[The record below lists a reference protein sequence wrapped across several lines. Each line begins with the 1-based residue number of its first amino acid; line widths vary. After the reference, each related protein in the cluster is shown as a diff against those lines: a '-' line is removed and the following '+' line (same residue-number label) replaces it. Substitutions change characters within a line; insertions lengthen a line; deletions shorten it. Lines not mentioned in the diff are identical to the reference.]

1 MNPRLHFYGEA
12 TQIADVKD
20 LRLEVSLRLEYGNEL
35 VGESRPQRINISPEY
50 GSQVSFEIVTSQRL
64 LRHITGG
71 LPPNQSS
78 VQMTAQL
85 QGVGWYLR
93 KPINE
98 QPNSSRTGSDPEPG
112 ECKEFDLSQRNAS
125 VSIDRSEWYQSVLTP
140 TKGEQYRFLEIALPR
155 SDGELA
161 REWAESIQNLQN
173 AERSYATGDD
183 AAVFNH
189 LRGAHDALPGTKRH
203 ICDSIGDERKRDAI
217 DKLVKEVGGYLHLGR
232 HVSQSGV
239 ETGTFPVD
247 HLDAAF
253 AIDLMRTTLSH
264 LSLILSA
271 EAERAKR
278 NV

>member
-1 MNPRLHFYGEA
+1 LNLYGEV
-12 TQIADVKD
+12 TLKPDVQEA
-20 LRLEVSLRLEYGNEL
+20 LLEVYIRLEYANEL
-35 VGESRPQRINISPEY
+35 IGESRLHRLHPNQY
-50 GSQVSFEIVTSQRL
+50 GSQVAFEIVTSLRL
-64 LRHITGG
+64 LRFITAGLSPTTTSFQINAEVLGHGKFSLKAMDAIGG
-71 LPPNQSS
+71 
-78 VQMTAQL
+78 
-85 QGVGWYLR
+85 G
-93 KPINE
+93 
-98 QPNSSRTGSDPEPG
+98 SRSGDDPQPG
-112 ECKEFDLSQRNAS
+112 EWKEFELSQRHAS
-125 VSIDRSEWYQSVLTP
+125 VSIDRSEWYQSVLAP

-189 LRGAHDALPGTKRH
+189 LRGALDALPGANQN
-203 ICDSIGDERKRDAI
+203 ICNSIGNDRKRRATD
-217 DKLVKEVGGYLHLGR
+217 DLVKQVGVYLHLGR
-232 HVSQSGV
+232 HVSQSGS

-271 EAERAKR
+271 EAEGVKR
-278 NV
+278 NA